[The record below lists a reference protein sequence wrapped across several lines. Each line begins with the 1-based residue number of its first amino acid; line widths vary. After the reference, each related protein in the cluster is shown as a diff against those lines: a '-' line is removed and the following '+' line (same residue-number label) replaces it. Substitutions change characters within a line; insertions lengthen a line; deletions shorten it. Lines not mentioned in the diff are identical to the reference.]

1 MDVEWSHDGRQA
13 LLLTQAEVDKTGAS
27 YYGKQQLHYINN
39 SGDTALVELSKNG
52 PVYSI
57 RLLKVQWLNSKYC
70 TQSDHSGCDKPV
82 NTKTNGAVLLF

>member
-39 SGDTALVELSKNG
+39 TGDTALVELSKNG

-57 RLLKVQWLNSKYC
+57 RWFPLSN
-70 TQSDHSGCDKPV
+70 D
-82 NTKTNGAVLLF
+82 